1 MRIDFENR
9 TLRCAVGDLSWEES
23 YRKIGGDRGE
33 TFRRMWIG
41 REIHEKRAGDRATA
55 DPNYKPEVFVTHKAS
70 VSGWEV
76 TVAGRIDGLSIDP
89 ATGVAIVEEVKSI
102 HFELE
107 LDRLMRSERLQHFL
121 YQLHLYAWF
130 LSRREEHA
138 TLSFAPQLVLIDLV
152 TGEAKTIESPFD
164 GDAVAETFRAS
175 VEALVRR
182 LESERALRMAKSAWA
197 ESIEFPHER
206 MRPFQQEMI
215 SSVERAVREGETL
228 LISAPTGVGKTI
240 GAIFP
245 ALRESLRKGRKL
257 FFLTPKTLQQDHA
270 VRAFDALNDGTFRV
284 LRIRAKK
291 RMCAHDEVICHE
303 EFCPYARDYAEKME
317 RNHLVSRIRDELSY
331 FDPDVVFEMAR
342 SEKVCPFEVSLEL
355 VDEADVIICDYNYV
369 FDPYIG
375 LKAWAEDGD
384 WSDCVF
390 IIDEAHNLLDRGR
403 GYYSPEI
410 GEESLRAVSMH
421 LASRPY
427 AAPDGW
433 DELADELRAHLH
445 ELGIPLG
452 VAGTDA
458 ASQMLCEPDLR
469 LLMRHRL
476 EWEKIVLRYIAWKIE
491 NRVAEEDDPVID
503 FYYRLVRLTDALSN
517 RGGEF
522 SHIIERRRDELVLKV
537 FCKDP
542 SRFLG
547 EIIGASHAT
556 IAMSA
561 TLEPF
566 EFHRRTLGFP
576 DDRTAELSLPSPFP
590 RENRRI
596 LVVSDVDTTWKAR
609 ASHYDA
615 IANHIGRISE
625 ATRGNALALFPS
637 YAFLEAVS
645 YRIPVGDHEVFV
657 QRPDMTEYER
667 RAILDAMMMSKSR
680 PCLILAVAG
689 GMYAEGIDYQGDML
703 SAVCVVGPALP
714 ALTFEQELLKRYY
727 DEQYAQGFEF
737 AYLIPGMT
745 RVIQSA
751 GRVIRSERDIGVIAL
766 LCKRFTQPQYTRYFP
781 THWFEETPRELTTK
795 DAAGEIRKFFERHE
809 SPQLRLI

>member
-23 YRKIGGDRGE
+23 YRKIGGDRSE

-41 REIHEKRAGDRATA
+41 REIHEKRAGARAAA
-55 DPNYKPEVFVTHKAS
+55 DPNYRPEVFVTHKAS
-70 VSGWEV
+70 IRGWEV
-76 TVAGRIDGLSIDP
+76 TVAGRIDGLSVD
-89 ATGVAIVEEVKSI
+89 ASASRAVVEEVKSI

-107 LDRLMRSERLQHFL
+107 LERLMRSERLQHYL

-130 LSRREEHA
+130 LSRREEYASHA
-138 TLSFAPQLVLIDLV
+138 FAPQLVLIDLV
-152 TGEAKTIESPFD
+152 SGEAKTIESPFD
-164 GDAVAETFRAS
+164 AHAVEETFRNS
-175 VEALVRR
+175 LEALVGR

-197 ESIEFPHER
+197 ESIEFPHDR
-206 MRPFQQEMI
+206 MRPFQVEMI
-215 SSVERAVREGETL
+215 AAVERAVREGETL
-228 LISAPTGVGKTI
+228 LVSAPTGIGKTI
-240 GAIFP
+240 AAIFP
-245 ALRESLRKGRKL
+245 ALRECLRRGKKL

-270 VRAFDALNDGTFRV
+270 VRAFEALNDGTFRV
-284 LRIRAKK
+284 LRVRAKK
-291 RMCAHDEVICHE
+291 RMCANDEVICHE
-303 EFCPYARDYAEKME
+303 DFCPYARDYAEKME

-355 VDEADVIICDYNYV
+355 VDEADVIVCDYNYV
-369 FDPYIG
+369 FDPYVG

-390 IIDEAHNLLDRGR
+390 IVDEAHNLLDRGR
-403 GYYSPEI
+403 GYYSPDI
-410 GEESLRAVSMH
+410 GEEKLRNVTMH

-433 DELADELRAHLH
+433 DELVDELRTHLH
-445 ELGIPLG
+445 DLAEPVGSDPG
-452 VAGTDA
+452 SPRQA
-458 ASQMLCEPDLR
+458 LCEPDIR
-469 LLMRHRL
+469 LLMRQRL

-503 FYYRLVRLTDALSN
+503 FYYALVRLTDALAN

-522 SHIIERRRDELVLKV
+522 SHIIERRADELVLKV

-547 EIIGASHAT
+547 EIIGASAAT

-566 EFHRRTLGFP
+566 DFHRRTLGFP
-576 DDRTAELSLPSPFP
+576 TDRTAELSLPSPFP
-590 RENRRI
+590 RENRRV
-596 LVVSDVDTTWKAR
+596 LVVADVDTTWKAR
-609 ASHYDA
+609 AGSYDP
-615 IANHIGRISE
+615 IAKHV
-625 ATRGNALALFPS
+625 ATIASATKGNALALFPS
-637 YAFLEAVS
+637 YAFLQEVS
-645 YRIPVGDHEVFV
+645 YRLPATEHEVFV

-667 RAILDAMMMSKSR
+667 RAILDALTRTKVR

-714 ALTFEQELLKRYY
+714 SLTFEQELLKNYY

-745 RVIQSA
+745 RVVQSA
-751 GRVIRSERDIGVIAL
+751 GRVIRSERDVGVIAL
-766 LCKRFTQPQYTRYFP
+766 LCRRFTQPQYTRYFP
-781 THWFEETPRELTTK
+781 SDWYESSPRELTTR
-795 DAAGEIRKFFERHE
+795 DAAGEIRRFFDLHS
-809 SPQLRLI
+809 SPQLRLL

>member
-9 TLRCAVGDLSWEES
+9 TLRCAVGDLSWEEG
-23 YRKIGGDRGE
+23 YRRIGGDRGQ

-41 REIHEKRAGDRATA
+41 REIHEKRAGERAAA
-55 DPNYKPEVFVTHKAS
+55 DPHYRPEVFVTHNSSIK
-70 VSGWEV
+70 GWDV
-76 TVAGRIDGLSIDP
+76 TIAGRIDGLSIDQE
-89 ATGVAIVEEVKSI
+89 AGRAIVEEVKSI

-107 LDRLMRSERLQHFL
+107 LERVMRSERLQHYL

-130 LSRREEHA
+130 LSMREEHA
-138 TLSFAPQLVLIDLV
+138 SLTFAPQLVLIDLV

-164 GDAVAETFRAS
+164 AASVADAFRGS

-182 LESERALRMAKSAWA
+182 LESERELRMAKSAWA
-197 ESIEFPHER
+197 DTIDFPHER
-206 MRPFQQEMI
+206 MRPFQMEMV
-215 SSVERAVREGETL
+215 SAVERAVREGETL
-228 LISAPTGVGKTI
+228 LVSAPTGVGKTI
-240 GAIFP
+240 AAIFP

-270 VRAFDALNDGTFRV
+270 VRAFEALNDGTFRV

-291 RMCAHDEVICHE
+291 KMCAHDEVICHE

-317 RNHLVSRIRDELSY
+317 RNHLVARIRDELSY

-355 VDEADVIICDYNYV
+355 VDEADVIVCDYNYV

-410 GEESLRAVSMH
+410 GEERLRAVSMH
-421 LASRPY
+421 LSSRPY

-433 DELADELRAHLH
+433 DDLVDELRAHLV
-445 ELGIPLG
+445 ELSTPLG
-452 VAGTDA
+452 SGREAQ
-458 ASQMLCEPDLR
+458 SQALCEPDIR

-491 NRVAEEDDPVID
+491 NRVAEADDPVID

-547 EIIGASHAT
+547 EIIEGSHAT

-576 DDRTAELSLPSPFP
+576 GARTAELSLPSPFP
-590 RENRRI
+590 RENQCI

-609 ASHYDA
+609 AGHYDGIAKHVAA
-615 IANHIGRISE
+615 IAE
-625 ATRGNALALFPS
+625 ATQGNALALFPS
-637 YAFLEAVS
+637 YAFLEEVS
-645 YRIPVGDHEVFV
+645 YRIPVGNHEIFV

-667 RAILDAMMMSKSR
+667 QAILDAMRMSKTR

-703 SAVCVVGPALP
+703 SVVCVVGPALP

-727 DEQYAQGFEF
+727 DE
-737 AYLIPGMT
+737 
-745 RVIQSA
+745 
-751 GRVIRSERDIGVIAL
+751 
-766 LCKRFTQPQYTRYFP
+766 
-781 THWFEETPRELTTK
+781 
-795 DAAGEIRKFFERHE
+795 
-809 SPQLRLI
+809 